1 MGLTIEIIKTDNIEN
16 FQKPIEVLSKR
27 NSLENII
34 IQKRINS
41 LDGNKSCNVIEI
53 KN

>member
-1 MGLTIEIIKTDNIEN
+1 MVLTIKIIKTDNIEN

-27 NSLENII
+27 DSIENII
-34 IQKRINS
+34 IQQRINS
-41 LDGNKSCNVIEI
+41 LDGSELCNVIEI

>member
-41 LDGNKSCNVIEI
+41 LNSNELCNVIEI

>member
-1 MGLTIEIIKTDNIEN
+1 MELTIEIIKTENIEN

-27 NSLENII
+27 NSIENIV

-41 LDGNKSCNVIEI
+41 LDSNELCNIIET

>member
-1 MGLTIEIIKTDNIEN
+1 MELKIEIIKTENIEN

-27 NSLENII
+27 NSIENIVV
-34 IQKRINS
+34 QKRINS
-41 LDGNKSCNVIEI
+41 LNSSELCNVVEI